1 MEIVANVSIVV
12 ILSLEAN
19 IIDRFSFHR
28 ESIVNK
34 IKSIL
39 SSFLFFFF
47 RKRSIDEIY
56 LSKKVNYFF
65 FFFFF
70 SFEWIFNGSGRL
82 KGKNLKNNFYR

>member
-19 IIDRFSFHR
+19 IIDRFSSR

-47 RKRSIDEIY
+47 WKRSIDEIY

-70 SFEWIFNGSGRL
+70 RSNEYL
-82 KGKNLKNNFYR
+82 TEAED

>member
-19 IIDRFSFHR
+19 IIDRFSSR

-34 IKSIL
+34 IEH
-39 SSFLFFFF
+39 SFLFSLFFF
-47 RKRSIDEIY
+47 WKRSIDEIY

-70 SFEWIFNGSGRL
+70 FDRMNI
-82 KGKNLKNNFYR
+82 

>member
-19 IIDRFSFHR
+19 IIDRFSSR

-34 IKSIL
+34 IEH
-39 SSFLFFFF
+39 SFLFSLFFF
-47 RKRSIDEIY
+47 WKRSIDEIY

-70 SFEWIFNGSGRL
+70 RSNEYL
-82 KGKNLKNNFYR
+82 TEAED

>member
-1 MEIVANVSIVV
+1 MANVSIVV

-47 RKRSIDEIY
+47 ESARSMKFIFRRKLTIFS
-56 LSKKVNYFF
+56 FF
-65 FFFFF
+65 FFFR
-70 SFEWIFNGSGRL
+70 SNEYL
-82 KGKNLKNNFYR
+82 TEAED